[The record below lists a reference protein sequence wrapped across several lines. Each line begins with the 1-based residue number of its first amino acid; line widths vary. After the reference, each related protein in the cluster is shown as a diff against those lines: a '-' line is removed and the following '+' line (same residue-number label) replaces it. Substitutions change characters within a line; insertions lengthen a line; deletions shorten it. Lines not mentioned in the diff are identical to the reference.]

1 MSCKSSGPNKC
12 AAALQC
18 GEGHLKSD
26 CFVGLFV
33 ERHREHVVYPQESV
47 TGSIKISPQEMQISD
62 CISLSEIDFIR
73 SERESKIRKKKLLVD
88 LYIVDL
94 KSNP

>member
-1 MSCKSSGPNKC
+1 MVSCKISGPNKC
-12 AAALQC
+12 VDALQC

-47 TGSIKISPQEMQISD
+47 MGSISISPQEMQTSD
-62 CISLSEIDFIR
+62 CISLLEIDFIK
-73 SERESKIRKKKLLVD
+73 SEREKVK
-88 LYIVDL
+88 
-94 KSNP
+94 